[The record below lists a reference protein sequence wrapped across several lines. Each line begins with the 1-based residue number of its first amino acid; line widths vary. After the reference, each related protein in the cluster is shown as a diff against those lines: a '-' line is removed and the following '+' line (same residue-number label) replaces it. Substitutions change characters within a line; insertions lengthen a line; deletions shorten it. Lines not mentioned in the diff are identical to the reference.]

1 MSLGEHLRELRRRLL
16 IAAAALVA
24 ASVVGWYLFDPV
36 YKHLTAPLV
45 AVAAGRGSDG
55 DLIALNYAGLTAAFS
70 QRLSIAIW
78 LGVIISA
85 PVWIWQAW
93 AFVVPGL
100 TRKEKRV
107 SRAFMAATVPLFLA
121 GCWFGYTTLPKA
133 VQILLAFTP
142 TGAANLPE
150 ASLYFS
156 FVTRFILVFGLAFLL
171 PVVLVALNVL
181 HVLPARVMLRG
192 WRVAVIVIFVFAAVA
207 TPTPDPYT
215 MFLLALPLSALY
227 FTSCGVAWLIDR
239 RRAADRPEW
248 LEVAD
253 DEASAL

>member
-1 MSLGEHLRELRRRLL
+1 
-16 IAAAALVA
+16 
-24 ASVVGWYLFDPV
+24 
-36 YKHLTAPLV
+36 
-45 AVAAGRGSDG
+45 
-55 DLIALNYAGLTAAFS
+55 
-70 QRLSIAIW
+70 
-78 LGVIISA
+78 
-85 PVWIWQAW
+85 
-93 AFVVPGL
+93 
-100 TRKEKRV
+100 
-107 SRAFMAATVPLFLA
+107 
-121 GCWFGYTTLPKA
+121 
-133 VQILLAFTP
+133 
-142 TGAANLPE
+142 
-150 ASLYFS
+150 
-156 FVTRFILVFGLAFLL
+156 VFGLAFLL